1 MAKRKQITKMSL
13 KSKEQVHSGTGVLQ
27 FLTAHTPPAARSLQ
41 ACTRL
46 PLAGHLYV
54 YVYVHVHDVRAR
66 WPYGF
71 TRFLLYFSGSLF
83 TAALWGALPA
93 LFRLQHLGVPVLLP
107 L

>member
-1 MAKRKQITKMSL
+1 MSRL
-13 KSKEQVHSGTGVLQ
+13 P
-27 FLTAHTPPAARSLQ
+27 TAVSDIPTVGSSLQ

-54 YVYVHVHDVRAR
+54 YVYVHVHVHDVRAR

-83 TAALWGALPA
+83 TAVLWGALPA